1 MRTPFIL
8 IAMAVIFSSQAF
20 AHSFNCTVGD
30 ITNNSSTP
38 DLVYIKMSCKANS
51 QFVAGELSGCS
62 STKISD
68 DTVVIDGTSEIGKRY
83 YSQALTAFASQK
95 NLLISAYGTCASE
108 SQTTPVV
115 YSMKI
120 IN

>member
-1 MRTPFIL
+1 
-8 IAMAVIFSSQAF
+8 
-20 AHSFNCTVGD
+20 
-30 ITNNSSTP
+30 
-38 DLVYIKMSCKANS
+38 MSCKAS
-51 QFVAGELSGCS
+51 GQFVAGELSGCS
-62 STKISD
+62 SERISD
-68 DTVVIDGTSEIGKRY
+68 DTVVIDGTTEIGKRY

-120 IN
+120 KNQ